1 MSLAEKTKTF
11 RFPESEIRQALLNC
25 WKNEAEERNAFAG
38 EKSALEEGTIY
49 DLLPQI
55 DSLTVV
61 RSFAALEVLLEIE
74 IPCEIV
80 KRGGYSSNDEF
91 TRDLLPK
98 LKSLFEKH
106 YGKS

>member
-1 MSLAEKTKTF
+1 MSLAEKIKA
-11 RFPESEIRQALLNC
+11 RPFPESETREALFNC
-25 WKNEAEERNAFAG
+25 WKDEAEERGAFADN
-38 EKSALEEGTIY
+38 ENAVEEGTIY

-80 KRGGYSSNDEF
+80 KRGGYSSHEEF

-98 LKSLFEKH
+98 LKSLFEKR